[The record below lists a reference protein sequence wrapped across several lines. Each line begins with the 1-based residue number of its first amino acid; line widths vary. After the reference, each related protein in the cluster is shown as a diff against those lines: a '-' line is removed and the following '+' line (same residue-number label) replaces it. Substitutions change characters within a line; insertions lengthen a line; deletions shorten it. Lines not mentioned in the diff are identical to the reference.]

1 MSDTTFMPF
10 NRYILVKRPPPLES
24 SDSTGILLPD
34 EYKKTQSLYET
45 VTVVRT
51 SPNCAFKDRIK
62 PGSQIVVLTNF
73 LEEIEIA
80 GDIITVVLENHVFG
94 KLSCHL
100 GEQHGQ

>member
-1 MSDTTFMPF
+1 MSETTFVPF
-10 NRYILVKRPPPLES
+10 NRYILVKRPPPPETLE
-24 SDSTGILLPD
+24 TPGILLPD

-51 SPNCAFKDRIK
+51 SPKCSFKDRIK
-62 PGSQIVVLTNF
+62 PGSQIVVRTNF

-80 GDIITVVLENHVFG
+80 GAIITVVLENHVFG